1 MYIYAKKE
9 GVCVEGSQEVRK
21 KRKMPQAIKRQSL
34 DMLFCFQ
41 YSRDNQQIAWHLLR
55 ENLKK
60 WKKSIN
66 SSYLAMSEIQVRV
79 MRDAS
84 LQVKWQDIACFAS
97 FSISTMF
104 QWHIQSSSLAQWQS
118 PSKMTPL
125 LILFCL
131 FSATP

>member
-21 KRKMPQAIKRQSL
+21 KRKMPQEIQRQSL
-34 DMLFCFQ
+34 DMLFCSQ

-66 SSYLAMSEIQVRV
+66 SSHLAMSEIQVRV

-84 LQVKWQDIACFAS
+84 LQVKLQDSSCFAS
-97 FSISTMF
+97 FSTSTMF

-125 LILFCL
+125 LIPFCL
-131 FSATP
+131 SSTTP

>member
-9 GVCVEGSQEVRK
+9 GGWEEWSQEVRK
-21 KRKMPQAIKRQSL
+21 KRKMSQSIKRQSL
-34 DMLFCFQ
+34 DLLFCSQ

-60 WKKSIN
+60 WKKFIN
-66 SSYLAMSEIQVRV
+66 SSHLAMSEIQVRV

-84 LQVKWQDIACFAS
+84 LQVKWQDIACDAS
-97 FSISTMF
+97 FSTSTMF

-118 PSKMTPL
+118 PSKMRLL
-125 LILFCL
+125 LIPFCL
-131 FSATP
+131 FSTTP